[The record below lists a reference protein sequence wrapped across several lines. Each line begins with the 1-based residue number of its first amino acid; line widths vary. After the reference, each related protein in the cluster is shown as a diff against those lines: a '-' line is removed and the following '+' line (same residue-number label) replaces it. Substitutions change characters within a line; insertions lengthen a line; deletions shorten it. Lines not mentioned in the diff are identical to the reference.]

1 MPTGSLAP
9 SPVFTGW
16 SNTGQ
21 PIAAGRL
28 YIYVSG
34 TDTPAAVYADV
45 TLTTPQ
51 TNPVILDAGGRAVL
65 YLAAGS
71 YKFVL
76 KTAADEEV
84 WESDPVQ
91 AVHTNQ
97 ALLGDVFV
105 FGGDSTSPITDTS
118 YPAGT
123 TFDKCHAGTSWIS
136 LDSASLPSG
145 TYVLEGMLL
154 GTSAVTVTAGL
165 VNLSD
170 GSPDAALVEIESAST
185 TGARVRSDTITFP
198 AGGASKVLAIKVKVS
213 SGQGFAWGLRLLRT
227 A

>member
-16 SNTGQ
+16 SNSGQ
-21 PIAAGRL
+21 PVAAGRL
-28 YIYVSG
+28 YIYLSG
-34 TDTPAAVYADV
+34 TSTPAAVYTDV
-45 TLTTPQ
+45 TLTTPH

-76 KTAADEEV
+76 KTAADVLV

-91 AVHTNQ
+91 ATHTNQ

-105 FGGDSTSPITDTS
+105 FGGDSTSPITATS

-123 TFDKCHAGTSWIS
+123 TFDTCHAGTSWIS
-136 LDSASLPSG
+136 LDSGNLPSG

-154 GTSAVTVTAGL
+154 SVGGDDVTAGL

-170 GSPDAALVEIESAST
+170 GSPETPLVEIAST
-185 TGARVRSDTITFP
+185 SLTGERKRSGTITFP
-198 AGGASKVLAIKVKVS
+198 TAGASKTFAVKVKTAAGS
-213 SGQGFAWGLRLLRT
+213 GFAWGLRLLRT